1 MPKLCAML
9 LSQDGDIV
17 VSTDHIQDSIE
28 LLELIKKSSTSD
40 AKIDERDY
48 D

>member
-1 MPKLCAML
+1 MPKLCTML

-17 VSTDHIQDSIE
+17 VSTDQIPESME
-28 LLELIKKSSTSD
+28 LLELIKKSSKSD